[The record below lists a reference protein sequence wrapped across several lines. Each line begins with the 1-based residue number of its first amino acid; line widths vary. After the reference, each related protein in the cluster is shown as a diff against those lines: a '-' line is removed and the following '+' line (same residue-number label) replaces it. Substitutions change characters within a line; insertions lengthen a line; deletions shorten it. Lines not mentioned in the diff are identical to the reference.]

1 VICLFP
7 TCKDLDEIQHIINSA
22 RYYPSLMSSISY
34 GGLKYLAEFKT
45 LKQSLP
51 LVGDIKCC
59 NIHINCQNLA
69 VARNNLL
76 QKSKNEQQQQQQHSS
91 STNSSQNSTTTSNP
105 ALSNHQRSSSISSL
119 IDNINLAA
127 SCSQSSAALNWL
139 SDKELGAG
147 CLNRFGASII
157 SMILNLFETRK
168 ITKVYGSLKTFI
180 EELEYLDLESGGG
193 GGGGLETTKSKTPPH
208 FRKITADDFC
218 TFQLNLEPDSILV
231 NVSINSLAQTK
242 YSQEIC
248 LCGSKGVLTWNNTK
262 VLFRSTS
269 KSRVVKIQE
278 QQRQNLTSHKYSSD
292 LHTDKNNNSLDA
304 TVNFSSIYHETE
316 IFNEQA
322 ESAQAAAG
330 AKSAD
335 IFLNSYKN
343 IEERHPE
350 LPLLY
355 IKGLFY
361 YLENVKKEFIERS
374 TSGQQKQQQPGKTA
388 KAGLENFEHT
398 RIVQSI
404 VKNICT
410 ASVENRWIT
419 VNY

>member
-1 VICLFP
+1 
-7 TCKDLDEIQHIINSA
+7 
-22 RYYPSLMSSISY
+22 
-34 GGLKYLAEFKT
+34 
-45 LKQSLP
+45 
-51 LVGDIKCC
+51 
-59 NIHINCQNLA
+59 
-69 VARNNLL
+69 
-76 QKSKNEQQQQQQHSS
+76 
-91 STNSSQNSTTTSNP
+91 
-105 ALSNHQRSSSISSL
+105 
-119 IDNINLAA
+119 
-127 SCSQSSAALNWL
+127 
-139 SDKELGAG
+139 
-147 CLNRFGASII
+147 
-157 SMILNLFETRK
+157 MILNLFDTKR

-180 EELEYLDLESGGG
+180 EELEYLDLESG
-193 GGGGLETTKSKTPPH
+193 LAEKSKTPPH

-242 YSQEIC
+242 YSQDIS

-262 VLFRSTS
+262 VVFRSTS
-269 KSRVVKIQE
+269 KSRVVKVQE
-278 QQRQNLTSHKYSSD
+278 QQRQNLSSSHRYSSD
-292 LHTDKNNNSLDA
+292 LHIDKNNNSLEA
-304 TVNFSSIYHETE
+304 TSNFSSIYHETE
-316 IFNEQA
+316 IFNEQP
-322 ESAQAAAG
+322 ESSQAAA

-361 YLENVKKEFIERS
+361 YLENVKKEFIERNAS
-374 TSGQQKQQQPGKTA
+374 NSGQASSKT
-388 KAGLENFEHT
+388 KLENFEHT

-410 ASVENRWIT
+410 ASVENKWIT

>member
-1 VICLFP
+1 
-7 TCKDLDEIQHIINSA
+7 
-22 RYYPSLMSSISY
+22 MSSISY
-34 GGLKYLAEFKT
+34 GGLKYLAEFRT
-45 LKQSLP
+45 LKQALQ

-59 NIHINCQNLA
+59 NIVINCQNL
-69 VARNNLL
+69 VLARNNLL
-76 QKSKNEQQQQQQHSS
+76 QKSKNEQQPST
-91 STNSSQNSTTTSNP
+91 STNSTQQIS
-105 ALSNHQRSSSISSL
+105 HQRSSSISSL

-127 SCSQSSAALNWL
+127 SCSQSSTALNWL

-157 SMILNLFETRK
+157 SMILNLFDTKR

-180 EELEYLDLESGGG
+180 EELEYLDLESG
-193 GGGGLETTKSKTPPH
+193 LAEKSKTPPH

-242 YSQEIC
+242 YSQDIS

-262 VLFRSTS
+262 VVFRSTS
-269 KSRVVKIQE
+269 KSRVVKVQE
-278 QQRQNLTSHKYSSD
+278 QQRQNLSSSHRYSSD
-292 LHTDKNNNSLDA
+292 LHIDKNNNSLEA
-304 TVNFSSIYHETE
+304 TSNFSSIYHETE
-316 IFNEQA
+316 IFNEQP
-322 ESAQAAAG
+322 ESSQAAA

-361 YLENVKKEFIERS
+361 YLENVKKEFIERNAS
-374 TSGQQKQQQPGKTA
+374 NSGQASSKT
-388 KAGLENFEHT
+388 KLENFEHT

-410 ASVENRWIT
+410 ASVENKWIT